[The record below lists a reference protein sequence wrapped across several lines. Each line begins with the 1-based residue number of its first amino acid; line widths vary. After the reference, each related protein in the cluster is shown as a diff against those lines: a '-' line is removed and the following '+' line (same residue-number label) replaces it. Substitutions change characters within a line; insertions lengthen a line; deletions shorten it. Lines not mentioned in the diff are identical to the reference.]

1 MRLQIL
7 KILQKIFIPLELI
20 GVLTLIIGNFME
32 DGLMY
37 IGIAFI
43 LLATIYFI
51 ASFFPPSDT
60 ISNAIMVSIFKLLKI
75 GCSVSLIGIMFNI
88 LNLAGNLTILYIG
101 LAIIVLCL
109 FVILIG
115 ILIKP
120 DTIRQLKIWTFRG
133 LVIAAFSA
141 VLIAFPEILG

>member
-1 MRLQIL
+1 MRLQLL

-32 DGLMY
+32 EGIMY

-51 ASFFPPSDT
+51 ASFFPPPDT
-60 ISNAIMVSIFKLLKI
+60 ISNAIMVSIFKFLKI

-88 LNLAGNLTILYIG
+88 LSLAGNLTILYVG

-115 ILIKP
+115 ILLKP
-120 DTIRQLKIWTFRG
+120 DTIGQLKIWTFRG

>member
-1 MRLQIL
+1 MRVQLL

-20 GVLTLIIGNFME
+20 GILTLVIGNFMK
-32 DGLMY
+32 DGIMY

-43 LLATIYFI
+43 LLAAIYFI
-51 ASFFPPSDT
+51 ASFFPPPET
-60 ISNAIMVSIFKLLKI
+60 LSNAIMISIFKFLKI

-88 LNLAGNLTILYIG
+88 LSLAGNLSMLYIG

-115 ILIKP
+115 IMIKP
-120 DTIRQLKIWTFRG
+120 DTIGQLKLWTFRG

-141 VLIAFPEILG
+141 VLIAFPEIIG